1 MKYLLIALLACAGC
15 SRTLPFAFQFG
26 DELDLATSSNSPDL
40 RVGGSNDLAVAVGS
54 DDLTGTGIPQD
65 LAAPISDLP
74 VTSDL
79 PSPDLRIADLCPVG
93 HPIGGTC
100 AEMSDCAT
108 GLTCI
113 LSIGGLSFPGGYCT
127 KACQPPAPNGGT
139 NPCGDGSACVLG
151 FYSGDMAQYMCGARC
166 TTIASCRSP
175 YQCCPPIVSSNTATV
190 CMPAAAE
197 YCQ

>member
-26 DELDLATSSNSPDL
+26 DEPDLAGSNQSPDL
-40 RVGGSNDLAVAVGS
+40 SVGGTNDLTVVVGN
-54 DDLTGTGIPQD
+54 DDLTGAPQD

-74 VTSDL
+74 VARDL
-79 PSPDLRIADLCPVG
+79 PIPDLRSPDLRPVG

-100 AEMSDCAT
+100 SEMSDCAT

-113 LSIGGLSFPGGYCT
+113 LTIGGLTFPSGYCT

-139 NPCGDGSACVLG
+139 NPCGDGNACVLG
-151 FYSGDMAQYMCGARC
+151 FYNGDMAQYMCAVRC
-166 TTIASCRSP
+166 TTIANCRSP